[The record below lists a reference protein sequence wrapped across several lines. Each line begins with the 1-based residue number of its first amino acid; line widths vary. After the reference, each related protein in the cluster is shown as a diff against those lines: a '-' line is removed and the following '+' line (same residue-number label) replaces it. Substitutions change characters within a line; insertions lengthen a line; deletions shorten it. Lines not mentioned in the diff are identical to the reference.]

1 MGSLIKL
8 YGFGYKKNTF
18 AASSSIFDKNIKNT
32 FAAVALTSIA
42 DLTGQKHKQACF
54 CPSQISILSAAK
66 KNKKNNMPFFHINPQ
81 IFAVKEKQYAI
92 FSIFLQISIE
102 KTFKKIMVLSI

>member
-1 MGSLIKL
+1 MLSCIVMGSLIKL

-66 KNKKNNMPFFHINPQ
+66 
-81 IFAVKEKQYAI
+81 EKTRKTI
-92 FSIFLQISIE
+92 CLFSILTLKS
-102 KTFKKIMVLSI
+102 LL